1 MLKKKI
7 PLVSFGYNVGNH
19 HGPVSRRWQLSPVHR
34 VHHFV
39 AACSSAP
46 AAPSRWRPPPRA
58 FPASTPFLSAPG
70 PASKT
75 WNGAPGGGSAREQG
89 GGRGSSA
96 RAQQRAGRGR
106 PSVVRDSPRR
116 GPVPPPVFAASLGGA
131 VPPPVWGKGEASR
144 GNRSC
149 LGGESQCEGQGGAG
163 RCRSA
168 RQQPDCA
175 APSCSAPGAPA
186 KAALPALPPSTQP
199 SARSCQAGGGGRLFP
214 PSGSDDWLFTFSTLI
229 GHPEKR
235 FHSLAERWT
244 RASRVQSCRDGRGHL
259 GESAL
264 GRVQAACGAARRDPG
279 AAGTAGSQRGLPTCG
294 RASAAAGFGV
304 CR

>member
-1 MLKKKI
+1 MWETTTV
-7 PLVSFGYNVGNH
+7 PL
-19 HGPVSRRWQLSPVHR
+19 
-34 VHHFV
+34 
-39 AACSSAP
+39 AAGGSSAP
-46 AAPSRWRPPPRA
+46 CTASTISSLPAAPRPLPRQDGGRRPARSPPR
-58 FPASTPFLSAPG
+58 PRSSQPQAPL
-70 PASKT
+70 
-75 WNGAPGGGSAREQG
+75 
-89 GGRGSSA
+89 
-96 RAQQRAGRGR
+96 
-106 PSVVRDSPRR
+106 PRR
-116 GPVPPPVFAASLGGA
+116 GTERPAGGARGSREGAEAAPRGHGSGRAGDVRAWCETPRAASLGGA

-279 AAGTAGSQRGLPTCG
+279 AAGTAGSQRGLATCG